1 MMGITLILKLCSTA
15 YNLLD
20 KHNCRLQRLMHEEE
34 IRVSELEKYQLLDA
48 PPDEYLDNLTKFVGQ
63 ICEVS
68 AAMISLVGKDR
79 QWAKSIY
86 GNSIYEETAREMSF
100 CEHAIGGDEIY
111 EVGDTLENDLFSEN
125 PLVTDAPQIR
135 FYAGA
140 PLITP
145 AGYKIGTL
153 CVLDMEPRQLNSEQR
168 DALCV
173 MSRQIMHHL
182 ELRRKLDV
190 LTKSQSQL
198 SDLVD
203 NTSDLIQSISPEG
216 KILFVNRTWLET
228 LGYTREELPSLNIF
242 EVIHPDCQEHCGN
255 IFQRLMNGIDV
266 GLVEVVFQT
275 KDGRRI
281 PLEGRITVRHQHGEA
296 VATRAIFRDV
306 TERKKAQLEL
316 EASESNYRSL
326 VDNIP
331 GAVYRC
337 TNDLNWEVL
346 YVSPAI
352 EEITGYAAAEF
363 TNRERNFASIVHKDD
378 LDYVRKEGA
387 DLMRRQQSFTLEYR
401 LVRKDGSICWVYEQG
416 KKSQST
422 DREIEGTLFDIT
434 RRKLTEQK
442 EAEARKNAEA
452 ADAAKVNFMSRM
464 SHELRT
470 PLNSIIGFSKV
481 MEMGALSEKHAS
493 NAKRIGHAGKH
504 LLNLINE
511 VLEYTTIEANEV
523 YLPLKGVEIE
533 PIINEVI
540 TLVAPLAEERGIKIN
555 LNSKGSMNARALV
568 DRQHCLQSLLNVVS
582 NAIKY
587 NRQHGTVSILSSTTS
602 SGRICIEVKD
612 NGFGISQ
619 DKLCRL
625 FTPLDRLDA
634 DVNHPEIQ
642 GTGLGL
648 SITKKLVQAVGGE
661 ISVHSEVGIGSTFT
675 MMFDLVQ
682 GDHPSAEQS
691 NEIQEQDA
699 ASKQSAPMG
708 GGVHTL
714 KVLYVEDNQDNVA
727 LVEQITEFREGVT
740 LIVAI
745 QGGQGIDLALQHRPD
760 IIFLDYHLPD
770 INGDDVLRRL
780 RGDERTRSI
789 PVYMVSADAMPEQ
802 VKRLKELGVQDYLT
816 KPLDI
821 ERFLAVIDEKLL
833 ER

>member
-1 MMGITLILKLCSTA
+1 M
-15 YNLLD
+15 N
-20 KHNCRLQRLMHEEE
+20 EEE
-34 IRVSELEKYQLLDA
+34 IRVSELEKYQFLDA
-48 PPDEYLDNLTKFVGQ
+48 RSDEYLDNLTKLVGQ

-111 EVGDTLENDLFSEN
+111 EVNDTLEHDLFSEN

-140 PLITP
+140 PLITT

-153 CVLDMEPRQLNSEQR
+153 CVLDTEPRQLNSEQR
-168 DALCV
+168 DALGD
-173 MSRQIMHHL
+173 MSHQIMHHL
-182 ELRRKLDV
+182 ELRRKFDV
-190 LTKSQSQL
+190 LAKSQSQL

-203 NTSDLIQSISPEG
+203 NTSDLIQSVSPEG

-275 KDGRRI
+275 KEGRRI
-281 PLEGRITVRHQHGEA
+281 PLEGRITVRREHDEA

-306 TERKKAQLEL
+306 TERKKAQSEL
-316 EASESNYRSL
+316 EASESSYRSL

-337 TNDLNWEVL
+337 SNDLNWEVSYL
-346 YVSPAI
+346 SPAI

-378 LDYVRKEGA
+378 LEYVRKEGA

-416 KKSQST
+416 NRSQNN

-434 RRKLTEQK
+434 QRKLTEQK
-442 EAEARKNAEA
+442 EAEARKDAEA
-452 ADAAKVNFMSRM
+452 ANAAKDNFLSRM

-470 PLNSIIGFSKV
+470 PLNSIIGFSKII
-481 MEMGALSEKHAS
+481 EMGAVSEKHAS

-523 YLPLKGVEIE
+523 YLSIKGVEIE

-540 TLVAPLAEERGIKIN
+540 ALVAPLAEERGIEII
-555 LNSKGSMNARALV
+555 LHSKGPMNARALV
-568 DRQHCLQSLLNVVS
+568 DRQHCLQALLNVVS

-661 ISVHSEVGIGSTFT
+661 ISVHSEEGVGSSFT
-675 MMFDLVQ
+675 MMFDQVQ
-682 GDHPSAEQS
+682 GDHPSVEQS
-691 NEIQEQDA
+691 NEIQKQDA
-699 ASKQSAPMG
+699 ALKQSPPMG

-770 INGDDVLRRL
+770 INGDEVLRRL

-789 PVYMVSADAMPEQ
+789 PIYMVSADAMPEQ
-802 VKRLKELGVQDYLT
+802 VKRLKELGVQGYLT
-816 KPLDI
+816 KPLDV

-833 ER
+833 EG

>member
-1 MMGITLILKLCSTA
+1 
-15 YNLLD
+15 
-20 KHNCRLQRLMHEEE
+20 MHEEE
-34 IRVSELEKYQLLDA
+34 TRLSELEKYQFLDA
-48 PPDEYLDNLTKFVGQ
+48 PSDEYLDNLTKFVGQ

-111 EVGDTLENDLFSEN
+111 EVNDTLEHDLFSEN

-140 PLITP
+140 PLITT

-153 CVLDMEPRQLNSEQR
+153 CVLDTEPRQLNSEQR
-168 DALCV
+168 DALCG
-173 MSRQIMHHL
+173 MSHQIMHHL

-203 NTSDLIQSISPEG
+203 NTSDLIQSVSPEG

-242 EVIHPDCQEHCGN
+242 ELIHPDCQEHCGN

-316 EASESNYRSL
+316 EASESSFRSL

-337 TNDLNWEVL
+337 SNDLNWEIF

-363 TNRERNFASIVHKDD
+363 TNRERNFASIVHKGD

-416 KKSQST
+416 KKSQSN

-434 RRKLTEQK
+434 QRKLAEQK
-442 EAEARKNAEA
+442 EAEARKDAEA
-452 ADAAKVNFMSRM
+452 ANAAKVNFLSRM

-470 PLNSIIGFSKV
+470 PLNSIIGFSKL

-493 NAKRIGHAGKH
+493 NAKRIGHAGTH

-523 YLPLKGVEIE
+523 YLSIKSVEIE

-540 TLVAPLAEERGIKIN
+540 ALVAPLAEEREIEII
-555 LNSKGSMNARALV
+555 LHSKGPMNARALV
-568 DRQHCLQSLLNVVS
+568 DRQHCFQALLNVVS

-661 ISVHSEVGIGSTFT
+661 ISVHSEEGVGSSFT
-675 MMFDLVQ
+675 MMFDQVQ

-691 NEIQEQDA
+691 NEIQKQDA
-699 ASKQSAPMG
+699 ALKQSPPMG

-727 LVEQITEFREGVT
+727 LVEQIIEFREGVT

-770 INGDDVLRRL
+770 INGDEVLRRL

-789 PVYMVSADAMPEQ
+789 PIYMVSADAMPEQ
-802 VKRLKELGVQDYLT
+802 VKRLKELGVQGYLT
-816 KPLDI
+816 KPLDV

-833 ER
+833 EG

>member
-1 MMGITLILKLCSTA
+1 
-15 YNLLD
+15 
-20 KHNCRLQRLMHEEE
+20 MHEEE
-34 IRVSELEKYQLLDA
+34 TRLSELEKYQFLDA
-48 PPDEYLDNLTKFVGQ
+48 PSDEYLDNLTKFVGQ

-111 EVGDTLENDLFSEN
+111 EVNDTLEHDLFSEN

-140 PLITP
+140 PLITT

-153 CVLDMEPRQLNSEQR
+153 CVLDTEPRQLNSEQR
-168 DALCV
+168 DALCG
-173 MSRQIMHHL
+173 MSHQIMNHL

-203 NTSDLIQSISPEG
+203 NTSDLIQSVSPEG

-281 PLEGRITVRHQHGEA
+281 PLEGRITVRQEHDEA

-306 TERKKAQLEL
+306 TERKKAQLKL
-316 EASESNYRSL
+316 EASESSYRSL

-337 TNDLNWEVL
+337 SNDLNWEMS

-434 RRKLTEQK
+434 QRKLTEQK
-442 EAEARKNAEA
+442 EAEARKDAEA
-452 ADAAKVNFMSRM
+452 ANAAKDNFLSRM

-470 PLNSIIGFSKV
+470 PLNSIIGFSKII
-481 MEMGALSEKHAS
+481 EMGAVSEKHAS

-523 YLPLKGVEIE
+523 YLSIKGVEIE

-540 TLVAPLAEERGIKIN
+540 ALVAPLAEERGIEII
-555 LNSKGSMNARALV
+555 LHSKGPMNARALV
-568 DRQHCLQSLLNVVS
+568 DRQHCLQALLNVVS

-587 NRQHGTVSILSSTTS
+587 NRPHGTVSILSSTTS

-661 ISVHSEVGIGSTFT
+661 ISVHSEVGIGSIFT
-675 MMFDLVQ
+675 MMFDQVQ

-691 NEIQEQDA
+691 NEIQKQDA
-699 ASKQSAPMG
+699 ALKQSPPIG

-727 LVEQITEFREGVT
+727 LVEQIIEFREGVT

-770 INGDDVLRRL
+770 INGDEVLRRL

-789 PVYMVSADAMPEQ
+789 PIYMVSADAMPEQ
-802 VKRLKELGVQDYLT
+802 VKRLKELGVQGYLT
-816 KPLDI
+816 KPLDV

-833 ER
+833 EG

>member
-1 MMGITLILKLCSTA
+1 
-15 YNLLD
+15 
-20 KHNCRLQRLMHEEE
+20 MHEEE
-34 IRVSELEKYQLLDA
+34 TRLSELEKYQFLDA
-48 PPDEYLDNLTKFVGQ
+48 PSDEYLDNLTKFVGQ

-111 EVGDTLENDLFSEN
+111 EVNDTLEHDLFSEN

-140 PLITP
+140 PLITT

-153 CVLDMEPRQLNSEQR
+153 CVLDTEPRQLNSEQR
-168 DALCV
+168 DALCG
-173 MSRQIMHHL
+173 MSHQIMNHL

-203 NTSDLIQSISPEG
+203 NTSDLIQSVSPEG

-281 PLEGRITVRHQHGEA
+281 PLEGRITVRQEHDEA

-306 TERKKAQLEL
+306 TERKKAQLKL
-316 EASESNYRSL
+316 EASESSYRSL

-337 TNDLNWEVL
+337 SNDLNWKML

-378 LDYVRKEGA
+378 LDYVRKEGVN
-387 DLMRRQQSFTLEYR
+387 LMRRQQSFILEYR

-416 KKSQST
+416 NQSQNN

-434 RRKLTEQK
+434 QRKLTEQK
-442 EAEARKNAEA
+442 EAEARKDAEA
-452 ADAAKVNFMSRM
+452 ANAAKDNFLSRM

-470 PLNSIIGFSKV
+470 PLNSIIGFSKII
-481 MEMGALSEKHAS
+481 EMGAVSEKHAS

-523 YLPLKGVEIE
+523 YLSIKGVEIE

-540 TLVAPLAEERGIKIN
+540 ALVAPLAEERGIEII
-555 LNSKGSMNARALV
+555 LHSKGPMNARALV
-568 DRQHCLQSLLNVVS
+568 DRQHCLQALLNVVS

-587 NRQHGTVSILSSTTS
+587 NRPHGTVSILSSTTS

-661 ISVHSEVGIGSTFT
+661 ISVHSEVGIGSIFT
-675 MMFDLVQ
+675 MMFDQVQ

-691 NEIQEQDA
+691 NEIQKQDA
-699 ASKQSAPMG
+699 ALKQSPPIG

-727 LVEQITEFREGVT
+727 LVEQIIEFREGVT

-770 INGDDVLRRL
+770 INGDEVLRRL

-789 PVYMVSADAMPEQ
+789 PIYMVSADAMPEQ
-802 VKRLKELGVQDYLT
+802 VKRLKELGVQGYLT
-816 KPLDI
+816 KPLDV

-833 ER
+833 EG